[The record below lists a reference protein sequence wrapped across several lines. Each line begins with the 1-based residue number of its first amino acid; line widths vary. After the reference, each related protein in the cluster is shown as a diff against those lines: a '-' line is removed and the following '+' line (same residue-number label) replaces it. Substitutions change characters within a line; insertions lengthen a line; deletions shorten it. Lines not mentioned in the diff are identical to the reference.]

1 MPRTLIIV
9 PAYNESANI
18 VDVIMSL
25 SNHSNEWDIVVINDC
40 SEDNTA
46 ELVMAT
52 KKAFLL
58 NLPVNLGI
66 GGTVQSGFKFAAIY
80 NYDLAV
86 QFDGDGQHLAS
97 EIPKL
102 LNPIFRGQAD
112 VVIGSRFLQKH
123 KGWKTTPLRR
133 AGIKIFEL
141 VNFLLIN
148 ERITDNTSGFRAY
161 NRKAIEFLARQYP
174 LDYPEPEAVILLGRN
189 NFKITETFV
198 KMQERGGGS
207 SSISGLQS
215 VYYMLKVLLAIFMN
229 AIRPKVVTGE

>member
-1 MPRTLIIV
+1 MPRTIILV
-9 PAYNESANI
+9 PAYNESLNI
-18 VDVIMSL
+18 VAVIESL
-25 SNHSNEWDIVVINDC
+25 SKQSSKWEIVVINDC

-46 ELVMAT
+46 ELVKAT
-52 KKAFLL
+52 QKTYLI

-66 GGTVQSGFKFAAIY
+66 GGAVQSGFKFAACY

-102 LNPIFRGQAD
+102 LNPIINGQAD

-123 KGWKTTPLRR
+123 NGWKTTPLRR
-133 AGIKIFEL
+133 IGIKIFEL
-141 VNFLLIN
+141 VNLILIN

-161 NRKAIEFLARQYP
+161 NRKAIEFLARHYP

-189 NFKITETFV
+189 DFKIAEVFV
-198 KMQERGGGS
+198 TMQERSGGS

-215 VYYMLKVLLAIFMN
+215 IYYMIKVLLAISMN
-229 AIRPKVVTGE
+229 AIRSKVVIGE

>member
-1 MPRTLIIV
+1 MSRIIIIV

-18 VDVIMSL
+18 VAVIEQL
-25 SNHSNEWDIVVINDC
+25 SQQPGKWDIVVINDC

-46 ELVMAT
+46 KLVVET
-52 KKAFLL
+52 KKAYLV

-66 GGTVQSGFKFAAIY
+66 GGAVQSGFKYAACY
-80 NYDLAV
+80 NYDKAV
-86 QFDGDGQHLAS
+86 QFDGDGQHLS
-97 EIPKL
+97 TEIPKL
-102 LNPIFRGQAD
+102 LNPIIKGQAD
-112 VVIGSRFLQKH
+112 VVIGSRFLQEH

-141 VNFLLIN
+141 VNLILVN

-161 NRKAIEFLARQYP
+161 NRRAIEFLARHYP

-189 NFKITETFV
+189 DFKITEVFV
-198 KMQERGGGS
+198 EMQERGGGS

-215 VYYMLKVLLAIFMN
+215 VYYMIKVLLAISMN
-229 AIRPKVVTGE
+229 AIRPKVVKAD